1 MTVFLILFLEK
12 KQRGADR
19 FYSPVQLERPML
31 KTRLHGVKKWLAVL
45 ACTIPVMLGFIFPL
59 VQLVLW
65 GIYARTTAHIDFFQT
80 TVNSFL
86 LALGAAIS
94 CVAVSL
100 LLLFV
105 GRMKKGRAYHGLMK
119 LSTMGYAIPGA
130 VVAIGV
136 LVPFLFID
144 KGLIRILESIG
155 AASPGLILT
164 GTVMGLL
171 FAFTVRFL
179 AVGFNPVEAGF
190 EKINQSVDDAAN
202 ILQAGHW
209 RRLFRVNIPL
219 LRGALGTA
227 LLLVF
232 VDILKELPLTLIL
245 RPFNFHT
252 LATRSFEL
260 ASDEQLAS
268 AAVPSLVIILAGT
281 IPVYLLNTLITKKE
295 RNEPG

>member
-1 MTVFLILFLEK
+1 VIARTAFLSRFRSLIEASQTLGASVTQSFFRVVLPVSRPALVAGLALVSMEVLNDYGAVKYFGVTTFTTGIFRSWFSYEDMQGAIYLSSLLLMTVFLILFLEK

-45 ACTIPVMLGFIFPL
+45 ACTILVMLGFIFPL

-119 LSTMGYAIPGA
+119 LSTMG
-130 VVAIGV
+130 
-136 LVPFLFID
+136 
-144 KGLIRILESIG
+144 RC
-155 AASPGLILT
+155 AAPMLCLAPARSPRT
-164 GTVMGLL
+164 H
-171 FAFTVRFL
+171 AR
-179 AVGFNPVEAGF
+179 
-190 EKINQSVDDAAN
+190 
-202 ILQAGHW
+202 
-209 RRLFRVNIPL
+209 
-219 LRGALGTA
+219 
-227 LLLVF
+227 
-232 VDILKELPLTLIL
+232 
-245 RPFNFHT
+245 
-252 LATRSFEL
+252 
-260 ASDEQLAS
+260 
-268 AAVPSLVIILAGT
+268 
-281 IPVYLLNTLITKKE
+281 
-295 RNEPG
+295 